1 MCDNESRTLVSAI
14 ESGALVCDNE
24 SRTLVCDNESR
35 TLVSAIESRK
45 GLQIGIAMQI
55 GMRDETQ
62 CISCQTIFLK
72 RDVGSCCLPILICI
86 LASMSSLIFSETA
99 CSTLHSRNA
108 RAYLQL

>member
-55 GMRDETQ
+55 GMRDET
-62 CISCQTIFLK
+62 
-72 RDVGSCCLPILICI
+72 
-86 LASMSSLIFSETA
+86 
-99 CSTLHSRNA
+99 
-108 RAYLQL
+108 